1 MPKYLAIAEKVYK
14 EIKKDNLFTEDTIQF
29 LNCLISL
36 IRKAIKGTEF
46 KLKYNFINFEE
57 C

>member
-14 EIKKDNLFTEDTIQF
+14 EIKKDNLFTEDTIQN

-36 IRKAIKGTEF
+36 IRKARRIQT
-46 KLKYNFINFEE
+46 
-57 C
+57 